1 MQSGFFCRCGPAWAL
16 ADLRGYS
23 VTAPRLFISYSWS
36 SQEHELWVVDLAARL
51 VESGIDVILDK
62 WALKEGHDSIAF
74 MEKMVT
80 EPTITKVAVISD
92 RKYAEKADGRVSGV
106 GTETQIISR
115 GVYEKQDQNKF
126 VAVLPERDEE
136 GRPYLPTY
144 YKGRIYIDLS
154 SPENYASEFERLVR
168 WVFDKPL
175 HVKPELGKP
184 PAFLEEEPAKSL
196 GTSLSFR
203 RSMDALKNGRPF
215 VEGAVDEYLTTFAE
229 NLEKFRITFDVAA
242 DIDAQ
247 VVASIEEFTP
257 HKNEFVQVVL
267 AIAQYAPT
275 DDMQKKLHRF
285 FEQLLLYLDRPEH
298 VSSHYSHEFDN
309 FKFIVHELYLYTIAI
324 LIRYERFDF
333 ANRLLGTPYYLSTNA
348 SRGRDAISNFTAF
361 REYME
366 SFQAR
371 DRKLGKL
378 SSRAVLLKQRA
389 ESSGFDFKW
398 LMLADFVL
406 YLRATLLDDDVRWWP
421 ETLVYA
427 VRSYGPMEIFARSQ
441 SASYYEQASKMLG
454 GIAADDLKAHIAS
467 LQGNDDRLPRWQF
480 DRLSPAVLAGI
491 DKLASVP

>member
-1 MQSGFFCRCGPAWAL
+1 M
-16 ADLRGYS
+16 
-23 VTAPRLFISYSWS
+23 
-36 SQEHELWVVDLAARL
+36 VDLATRL
-51 VESGIDVILDK
+51 MESGIDVILDK
-62 WALKEGHDSIAF
+62 WELKEGHDSIAF

-80 EPTITKVAVISD
+80 DPTIAKVAVISD

-115 GVYEKQDQNKF
+115 EVYEKQDQNKF

-136 GRPYLPTY
+136 GKPYLPTY

-175 HVKPELGKP
+175 HVKPDVGKP
-184 PAFLEEEPAKSL
+184 PAFLDDEPAKSL

-203 RSMDALKNGRPF
+203 RSIDALKNGRPF

-229 NLEKFRITFDVAA
+229 NLEKFRITFNEALDIDDQVAA
-242 DIDAQ
+242 SID
-247 VVASIEEFTP
+247 EFTP
-257 HKNEFVQVVL
+257 YKNEFVQVVL
-267 AIAQYAPT
+267 SIAQYAPT

-285 FEQLLLYLDRPEH
+285 FEQLLPYLDRPEH
-298 VSSHYSHEFDN
+298 VSSHYSYEFDN

-324 LIRYERFDF
+324 LIRYERFEF
-333 ANRLLGTPYYLSTNA
+333 ANRLLATPYYVSTNA
-348 SRGRDAISNFTAF
+348 ERGKDAVNNFTAF

-366 SFQAR
+366 SFKAR
-371 DRKLGKL
+371 DHKLRKL

-406 YLRATLLDDDVRWWP
+406 YLRATLVGDYYTRWWP

-441 SASYYEQASKMLG
+441 SASYYQQASKILG
-454 GIAADDLKAHIAS
+454 EISAEDLKTHIAS
-467 LQGNDDRLPRWQF
+467 LQGNEDRLPRWQF

-491 DKLASVP
+491 DKLASTP